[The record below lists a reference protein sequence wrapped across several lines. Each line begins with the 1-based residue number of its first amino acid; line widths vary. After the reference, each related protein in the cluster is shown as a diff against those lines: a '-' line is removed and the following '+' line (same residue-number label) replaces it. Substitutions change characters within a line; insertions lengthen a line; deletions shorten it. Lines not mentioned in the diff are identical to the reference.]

1 MKTGSTARVGSR
13 GSLEEAQREAAAH
26 FATSLDREAVRNA
39 KFGGS
44 MRTFASFLVVLSVV
58 VAVGAPASGDD
69 AGFVVIVNS
78 SNPVTSLTRSEL
90 SNIFLK
96 QQSAW
101 PDGQVIVPVDQEETS
116 AVRAEFSRVVM
127 KRPIAAV
134 KSYWQKQIF
143 SGAAVPPVE
152 KASSED
158 VAVYVSTVHGA
169 VGYVGLVA
177 ALSSGRAVV
186 KLPAGVKV
194 VRLSD

>member
-1 MKTGSTARVGSR
+1 M
-13 GSLEEAQREAAAH
+13 EEAQREAAAH